1 MSARSHSLKHLV
13 VFWPL
18 VLLALIAR
26 LTFGGI
32 VSPNILVEDPIRELT
47 KLSIL
52 CDDQS
57 PLSNP
62 DGQQHHVSD
71 QQDDG
76 FLLSEAL
83 ELFLLSVAFCL
94 FSKLSTVSVCRA
106 WMFAPIRGPPAPKRT
121 SLCPQGPPV

>member
-1 MSARSHSLKHLV
+1 MSARSYSLTHLV

-18 VLLALIAR
+18 VLLALVVR

-32 VSPNILVEDPIRELT
+32 VSPVVLVEDPLRDLT

-52 CDDQS
+52 CDDQT
-57 PLSNP
+57 PLSDP
-62 DGQQHHVSD
+62 DGQHHHAAD
-71 QQDDG
+71 PQDDS

-83 ELFLLSVAFCL
+83 ELFLLSVAFCIFAGL
-94 FSKLSTVSVCRA
+94 ITERVGQT
-106 WMFAPIRGPPAPKRT
+106 WMFPPIRGPPAPKRT

>member
-1 MSARSHSLKHLV
+1 MSARAHSLTHLV

-18 VLLALIAR
+18 VLLALVAR
-26 LTFGGI
+26 LTFGGV
-32 VSPNILVEDPIRELT
+32 VSPTALVEDPLKDLI

-52 CDDQS
+52 CEDQTPFS
-57 PLSNP
+57 DP
-62 DGQQHHVSD
+62 DGSHHHATD
-71 QQDDG
+71 PQDDS

-83 ELFLLSVAFCL
+83 EFFLLSVAFCIFAGL
-94 FSKLSTVSVCRA
+94 LAASMYRT